1 MMRNLLVILGDQL
14 NRNSSVFDGFE
25 AGLDAVWMAEVAGEA
40 EHVWSGKMRTVLF
53 LSAMRHFRDELR
65 AEGITVHYRQ
75 LNDAGNLGS
84 LGAEL
89 KATAGKLKPEGVVV
103 TEPGEWRVREELVGA
118 VPELEVRED
127 RHFFCSRAKF
137 KEWVGEKKQLRM
149 EFFYR
154 TMRVEYGVLLD
165 GSKPV
170 GGKWNYDPENRGSF
184 GKAGPANLFGPATF
198 TPDAVTVE
206 VQGLVNTRFA
216 GHPGSCEAFDYPVTR
231 AQALVALSDFMS
243 NRLAEFGKYQ
253 DAMWT
258 GEALLFHSR
267 LSAALNLK
275 LLDPRE
281 VVGAAE
287 EAYKRG
293 TAELAATEGFIR
305 QILGWREYVRGVY
318 WMLMP
323 EYLERNHL
331 EASETLPKMY
341 WTGETD
347 MRCMAEALG
356 QTLRLGYAHHIHR
369 LMVTG
374 LFALLYGVEPKQVHG
389 WYLGVY
395 VDAVEWAELPNTLGM
410 SQYGDGGVMASK
422 PYCASG
428 KYIQR
433 MSNYCG
439 GCKYDPAER
448 VGADAC
454 PFTTLYWDFLLRHEG
469 GLRGN
474 QRMGMQLKNLERLGP
489 EQRVAIQMQ
498 AAGVRNRY
506 R

>member
-1 MMRNLLVILGDQL
+1 MRSLLVILGDQL

-65 AEGITVHYRQ
+65 TEGISVHYRQ

-89 KATAGKLKPEGVVV
+89 KAAAGELGPERVVV
-103 TEPGEWRVREELVGA
+103 TEPGEWRVREELVGV

-127 RHFFCSRAKF
+127 RHFFCSRARF

-154 TMRVEYGVLLD
+154 TMRAEYGVLLD
-165 GSKPV
+165 GGKPV

-198 TPDAVTVE
+198 APDAVTVE

-231 AQALVALSDFMS
+231 AQALVALGDFMA

-281 VVGAAE
+281 VVGAA
-287 EAYKRG
+287 
-293 TAELAATEGFIR
+293 
-305 QILGWREYVRGVY
+305 
-318 WMLMP
+318 
-323 EYLERNHL
+323 
-331 EASETLPKMY
+331 
-341 WTGETD
+341 
-347 MRCMAEALG
+347 
-356 QTLRLGYAHHIHR
+356 
-369 LMVTG
+369 
-374 LFALLYGVEPKQVHG
+374 
-389 WYLGVY
+389 
-395 VDAVEWAELPNTLGM
+395 
-410 SQYGDGGVMASK
+410 
-422 PYCASG
+422 
-428 KYIQR
+428 
-433 MSNYCG
+433 
-439 GCKYDPAER
+439 
-448 VGADAC
+448 
-454 PFTTLYWDFLLRHEG
+454 
-469 GLRGN
+469 
-474 QRMGMQLKNLERLGP
+474 
-489 EQRVAIQMQ
+489 
-498 AAGVRNRY
+498 
-506 R
+506 